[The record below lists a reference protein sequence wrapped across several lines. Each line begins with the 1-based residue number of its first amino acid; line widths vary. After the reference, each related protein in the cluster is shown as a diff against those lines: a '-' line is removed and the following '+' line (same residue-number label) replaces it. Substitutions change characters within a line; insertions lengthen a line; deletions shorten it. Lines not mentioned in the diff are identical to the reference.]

1 MDNEKFV
8 AHFLENS
15 IAEFTGV
22 KALADKAMA
31 QVSDQEF
38 FTVIDAEANSI
49 AVIVKHVAGNLYS
62 RWTDF
67 LGSDGEKPTRNRD
80 SEFEIQNESR
90 EAIISL
96 WEGGW
101 GVLFD
106 TLRGLSAT
114 DVMNATVVIRSEPH
128 TVVQAI
134 QRQLTHYAD
143 HAGQIILLA
152 KHFRSSEWQTL
163 SIARNRSS
171 DFNRSKGHSI

>member
-1 MDNEKFV
+1 MDNEKFA

-31 QVSDQEF
+31 QVSDKEF
-38 FTVIDAEANSI
+38 FTTIDPEANSI

-67 LGSDGEKPTRNRD
+67 LMSDGEKPTRNRD
-80 SEFEIQNESR
+80 GEFELLDESR
-90 EAIISL
+90 ETIISL

-106 TLRGLSAT
+106 TLRSLSVT
-114 DVMNATVVIRSEPH
+114 DVMNATVFIRSEPH

-143 HAGQIILLA
+143 HTGQIILLA

-163 SIARNRSS
+163 SIARNRSA
-171 DFNRSKGHSI
+171 DFNRSKGHSN